1 MRPESMTDGV
11 PGSDS
16 PAAAAAASV
25 TTSLHDLQVLVERGT
40 LSGPEKQQ
48 ADHLV
53 TSLKRELVLRRV
65 GDHLAERTFHELC
78 VRLAVMERDWAAM
91 ERHIQQL
98 MPLYELDRQA
108 GIQSPHRDLLVGL
121 NLMRLLA
128 QNRLAEYHMELE
140 LLPTT
145 EPQQN
150 PYVLF
155 PFQVEQAL
163 TEGSYQKILHI
174 EAGAEWLPFI
184 ELLRET
190 TIQEMVTSWAE
201 AYAHVTLEELASMAA
216 LPVEQVPALLAR
228 VLDCTQYVVQNETV
242 HFIASDHIREA
253 PSQYLLAKE
262 AVSRTMEY
270 IRGLERIV

>member
-16 PAAAAAASV
+16 PAAAAAAASV

-150 PYVLF
+150 PWNATGR
-155 PFQVEQAL
+155 QW
-163 TEGSYQKILHI
+163 S
-174 EAGAEWLPFI
+174 
-184 ELLRET
+184 
-190 TIQEMVTSWAE
+190 VTS
-201 AYAHVTLEELASMAA
+201 S
-216 LPVEQVPALLAR
+216 
-228 VLDCTQYVVQNETV
+228 
-242 HFIASDHIREA
+242 S
-253 PSQYLLAKE
+253 
-262 AVSRTMEY
+262 
-270 IRGLERIV
+270 